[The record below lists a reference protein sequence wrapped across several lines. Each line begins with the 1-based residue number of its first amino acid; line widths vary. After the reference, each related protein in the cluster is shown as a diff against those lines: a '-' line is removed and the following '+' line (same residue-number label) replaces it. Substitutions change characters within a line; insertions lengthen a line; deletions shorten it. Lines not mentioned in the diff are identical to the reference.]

1 MLAIKETL
9 QVGDGVF
16 AHSLSDYRLKV
27 EDIIRTENV
36 KFRKLAEEQ
45 ARVIIDRAYQQEE
58 EIIRGSQKKA
68 SEIIAESEGKASEII
83 AESEKKAEKIIEDSQ
98 EHTLKISNEIQQ
110 QANQKYSEIT
120 NEAQQKA
127 QQVIQEAEEK
137 IKEEAKKR
145 VKSEEEKIL
154 SKAREEA
161 RSIIA
166 DMKEKAEKEKYEII
180 EGAKKEAVQR
190 VEEEVAKFHAEAQA
204 QSAHIRDEAE
214 KKAAN
219 LINAIIDSNK
229 EVNDL
234 IIKTIRNSETTLE
247 KMKNEMNT
255 EAGELTKNIVTVG
268 NRQKPTEIPT
278 IADKSEGDMIL
289 RKNYKKPNK
298 NQVVWVALEGEKSA
312 KRDDNTYLF
321 KGQIKLKAFSSMPYT
336 VVKNMRNYFNQVPN
350 VKYLGESCTDE
361 VYILEFEMKE
371 PLPLIDIL
379 RNIPSVEKVETQKD
393 SLKLILN

>member
-1 MLAIKETL
+1 MPAIQETL
-9 QVGDGVF
+9 QTKDGVF

-27 EDIIRTENV
+27 EDIIRTENER
-36 KFRKLAEEQ
+36 FSKLAEEQ
-45 ARVIIDRAYQQEE
+45 ARVIIDSAHQQEE
-58 EIIRGSQKKA
+58 EIIRGSQ
-68 SEIIAESEGKASEII
+68 EKASEII
-83 AESEKKAEKIIEDSQ
+83 AESEKKAEKIVEDSQ
-98 EHTLKISNEIQQ
+98 ERALKISNEMEQ
-110 QANQKYSEIT
+110 QANQRCSEII
-120 NEAQQKA
+120 NKAQQKT
-127 QQVIQEAEEK
+127 QQLMQEAEEK
-137 IKEEAKKR
+137 IKEEAKNR

-166 DMKEKAEKEKYEII
+166 DIRQKAEKDKNEII

-190 VEEEVAKFHAEAQA
+190 VEEEVAKFQAEAQS

-219 LINAIIDSNK
+219 LIKAIIDSSK
-229 EVNDL
+229 EVNDM

-247 KMKNEMNT
+247 KLKNEMNT
-255 EAGELTKNIVTVG
+255 EAGELTKDILTARKRLKQTAVTALA
-268 NRQKPTEIPT
+268 E
-278 IADKSEGDMIL
+278 KSEEDIVL
-289 RKNYKKPNK
+289 PKSDKKPNK
-298 NQVVWVALEGEKSA
+298 NEVVWVTLEGEKSA

-321 KGQIKLKAFSSMPYT
+321 KGQIKLKAFSSMSYT
-336 VVKNMRNYFNQVPN
+336 VIKNMRNYFNQVPN

-379 RNIPSVEKVETQKD
+379 RNIPSVEKVETLKD